1 MPVMLTEDDPAQ
13 AVEMLIRRVCY
24 FLIPLSIV
32 LIKYYPQYGR
42 DYSIWTGAKY
52 SVGVTTNRNQLGVQC
67 LIGGLFFFWDFAR
80 RWSDR
85 KEQRSMQS
93 FY

>member
-13 AVEMLIRRVCY
+13 AVEMLIRCWY
-24 FLIPLSIV
+24 FLIPFSIV

-85 KEQRSMQS
+85 
-93 FY
+93 

>member
-1 MPVMLTEDDPAQ
+1 MAEAFSPCIHSSIRYRFERRNSDFPLISVRHYIRDHGSYLVILVMLTEDDP

-42 DYSIWTGAKY
+42 D
-52 SVGVTTNRNQLGVQC
+52 
-67 LIGGLFFFWDFAR
+67 
-80 RWSDR
+80 
-85 KEQRSMQS
+85 
-93 FY
+93 